1 MDIFKTKELVS
12 MLDDPLQI
20 IVLFAISIP
29 LGFLIAWVYQR
40 THRGFSY
47 SQSFSI
53 TLVLLTVITTFIIVI
68 IQDNIARAIGIFG
81 AFSIIRFRTAIKD
94 SRDIAF
100 IFLTLA
106 VGLSIGAQYF
116 QLGITSTILICL
128 LIFIIHKTNFG
139 GLRKLEYVLNFKMDS
154 DKHSNNIFKDTF
166 DKYLKKQ
173 ALLNVDAKDKGNYMI
188 FTFNVSLKDSNKLDL
203 FINEMNQTDG
213 VYDVSVVSSKSDL
226 EF

>member
-116 QLGITSTILICL
+116 QLGITSTVLICL